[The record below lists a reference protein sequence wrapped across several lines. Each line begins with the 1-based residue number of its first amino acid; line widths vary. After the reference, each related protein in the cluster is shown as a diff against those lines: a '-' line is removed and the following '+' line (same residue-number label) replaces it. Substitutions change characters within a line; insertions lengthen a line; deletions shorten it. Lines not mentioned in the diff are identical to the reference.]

1 MTNISKRPVDGKKLF
16 KLYELFFE
24 VINNAEDKDEFMELI
39 GDILTPIEQIMIA
52 KRIAIIY
59 LLVKNVDQVVIADH
73 IKVSRSTISR
83 FKLLFHNKKTKL
95 IIIIESFLKN
105 EKISHFFE
113 DLFADIFTRVG
124 YYPDQQLKWE
134 HEKRK
139 EERKMIDV

>member
-1 MTNISKRPVDGKKLF
+1 MTNISKRPVDEKKLF
-16 KLYELFFE
+16 KLYGLFFE

-39 GDILTPIEQIMIA
+39 RDILTPIEQIMIA

-73 IKVSRSTISR
+73 IKVSRSTVSR

-95 IIIIESFLKN
+95 IIIIESFLRN

-124 YYPDQQLKWE
+124 YYPDQQLKWQ

>member
-1 MTNISKRPVDGKKLF
+1 MTNISKRPIDAKKLF

-24 VINNAEDKDEFMELI
+24 VVNNAGDKDEFMEI
-39 GDILTPIEQIMIA
+39 IKDILTPIEQIMIA

-59 LLVKNVDQVVIADH
+59 LLIKNVDQTTIVDY
-73 IKVSRSTISR
+73 IKVSRSTVSR
-83 FKLLFHNKKTKL
+83 FKLLFYNKKTKL
-95 IIIIESFLKN
+95 ITIIESFLKN

-113 DLFADIFTRVG
+113 DLFADIFTHVG
-124 YYPDQQLKWE
+124 YYPDQELKWQ

>member
-1 MTNISKRPVDGKKLF
+1 MTNISKRPVDEKKLF

-39 GDILTPIEQIMIA
+39 RDILTPIEQIMIA

-59 LLVKNVDQVVIADH
+59 LLVKNVDQTVIVNH
-73 IKVSRSTISR
+73 IKVSRSTVSR
-83 FKLLFHNKKTKL
+83 FKLLFYNKKTKL
-95 IIIIESFLKN
+95 IIVIESFLRN
-105 EKISHFFE
+105 EKVSHFFE
-113 DLFADIFTRVG
+113 DLFADIFTHVG
-124 YYPDQQLKWE
+124 YYPDQQLKWQ

>member
-1 MTNISKRPVDGKKLF
+1 MTNISKRPIDEKKLF

-39 GDILTPIEQIMIA
+39 RDILTPIEQIMIA

-59 LLVKNVDQVVIADH
+59 LLVKNIDQIIIADH
-73 IKVSRSTISR
+73 IKVSRSTVSR

-95 IIIIESFLKN
+95 ITIIEAFLKS

-124 YYPDQQLKWE
+124 YYPDKQLKWQ